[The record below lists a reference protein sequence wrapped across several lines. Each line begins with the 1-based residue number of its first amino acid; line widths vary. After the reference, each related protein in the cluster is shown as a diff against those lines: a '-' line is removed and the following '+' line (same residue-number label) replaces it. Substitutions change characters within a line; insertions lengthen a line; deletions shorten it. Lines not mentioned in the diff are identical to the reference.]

1 MVNLEKERLRARKHL
16 EALYEGI
23 CRVYQYENGYDK
35 DTHSYKSTE
44 KVFAED
50 VPCRLSYASKQAAD
64 QTSTIDLVEQD
75 IFLYMAPE
83 IKCRTGSSV
92 EVTQNGVTRL
102 YKSMGLT
109 ALYSTHQEVKLKL
122 ENTEA

>member
-16 EALYEGI
+16 EALYEGT
-23 CRVYQYENGYDK
+23 CRIFQYENSYDK
-35 DTHSYKSTE
+35 ETHSYKTAE

-50 VPCRLSYASKQAAD
+50 VPCRLSYASKQAAN
-64 QTSTIDLVEQD
+64 QTNTVDIVEQD
-75 IFLYMAPE
+75 IFLYLAPE

-102 YKSMGLT
+102 YHSMGLT
-109 ALYSTHQEVKLKL
+109 ALYSTHQEVKLRL